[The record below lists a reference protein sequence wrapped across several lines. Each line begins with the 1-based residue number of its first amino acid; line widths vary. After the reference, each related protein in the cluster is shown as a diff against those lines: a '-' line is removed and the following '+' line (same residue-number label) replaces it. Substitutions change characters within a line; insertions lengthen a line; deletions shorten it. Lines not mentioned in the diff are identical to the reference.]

1 MFAVAPTNEP
11 ADYGRVGSA
20 IFALLCVLAGASMGL
35 YVYLDGLAGFRN
47 DTESPLVAF
56 VGDGSYLSTITL
68 SFLIGIA
75 CLIVLAVWRTWS
87 IDKMVLILCAF
98 LMVADVV
105 PGLSMVMGILI
116 LTKLTQQ
123 ILRKG
128 DARWPL
134 SPVTFPILLVMIAYF
149 TTFLD
154 AEQPISAFVQ
164 FLLRGPYIVLG
175 IFLPL
180 VVNTRQR
187 LESLID
193 FMLLAVLVSLAV
205 ELAQGIAGSAMG
217 TIVTFGPP
225 ESSKF
230 DTPWGVFGR
239 LTGLMSHPNRHAN
252 VCSTIGI
259 IVLWMVTRPKSMIT
273 PQRRATLILI
283 FLLLCVGILFSW
295 SRSGWLSFGLVIMMV
310 PFFRW
315 PHLSPLFL
323 AGGGAIAFVGLSTGI
338 IQAAFELVRDLNRSS
353 SDFRWHID
361 HIALQAFFDRPWLG
375 IGVGGEKDYFN
386 AYELSIHNAIL
397 QVVANMGVVGIV
409 AFGSLVL
416 TVLWIL
422 YKTITTA
429 LDSRLRDLAIGM
441 AVASIVLAVQGAF
454 GEMIWLKFLW
464 AYLGVLGCLY
474 VINKEDLA
482 RRRSLEK
489 LPERITAEPASS

>member
-1 MFAVAPTNEP
+1 
-11 ADYGRVGSA
+11 
-20 IFALLCVLAGASMGL
+20 
-35 YVYLDGLAGFRN
+35 
-47 DTESPLVAF
+47 
-56 VGDGSYLSTITL
+56 
-68 SFLIGIA
+68 
-75 CLIVLAVWRTWS
+75 
-87 IDKMVLILCAF
+87 
-98 LMVADVV
+98 
-105 PGLSMVMGILI
+105 
-116 LTKLTQQ
+116 
-123 ILRKG
+123 
-128 DARWPL
+128 
-134 SPVTFPILLVMIAYF
+134 
-149 TTFLD
+149 
-154 AEQPISAFVQ
+154 
-164 FLLRGPYIVLG
+164 
-175 IFLPL
+175 
-180 VVNTRQR
+180 
-187 LESLID
+187 
-193 FMLLAVLVSLAV
+193 
-205 ELAQGIAGSAMG
+205 
-217 TIVTFGPP
+217 
-225 ESSKF
+225 
-230 DTPWGVFGR
+230 
-239 LTGLMSHPNRHAN
+239 
-252 VCSTIGI
+252 
-259 IVLWMVTRPKSMIT
+259 
-273 PQRRATLILI
+273 
-283 FLLLCVGILFSW
+283 
-295 SRSGWLSFGLVIMMV
+295 MV